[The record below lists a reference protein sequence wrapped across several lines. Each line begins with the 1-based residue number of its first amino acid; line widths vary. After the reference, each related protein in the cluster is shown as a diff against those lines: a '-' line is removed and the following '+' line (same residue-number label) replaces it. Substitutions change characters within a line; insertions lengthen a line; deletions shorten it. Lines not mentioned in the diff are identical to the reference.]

1 MPLSTS
7 NKPEEISIYFSSNC
21 FRASSSESENSLTL
35 FWRHA
40 DNFLF
45 FLLAVIDPDGISLF
59 FNENTSKVNIDNSTF
74 RHSYISKHLV
84 IVIYFFTTFI
94 FIFIIEK
101 RKNEIAKRA
110 KRVKLHCIHMTK
122 YFVAITIIFSNSFN
136 NIRNSYAIMLRGK
149 AMTNVQYDLN
159 YVQI

>member
-1 MPLSTS
+1 MPLNTS
-7 NKPEEISIYFSSNC
+7 NKFAEIFIYFSSNYL
-21 FRASSSESENSLTL
+21 RASSSESENSLTL

-74 RHSYISKHLV
+74 RCSYISKHLV
-84 IVIYFFTTFI
+84 IVIYFWTTFF
-94 FIFIIEK
+94 FIFIIAR

-110 KRVKLHCIHMTK
+110 QKSE
-122 YFVAITIIFSNSFN
+122 ITSHSYDKIFCSHH
-136 NIRNSYAIMLRGK
+136 
-149 AMTNVQYDLN
+149 N
-159 YVQI
+159 YIFKQF